1 MTMTALEK
9 VQQTAQVLE
18 AMEQYVTTAAEDYR
32 SFAAST
38 VKAYGEGLRGTVD
51 EQVAQFRTTLEFQVG
66 KKWIKVI
73 RKDGQTMVHG
83 FVCIEPLK
91 GFKVGDLAKAASFH
105 QPAKNFARGNVLTGD
120 FSRIRWTGVL

>member
-18 AMEQYVTTAAEDYR
+18 AMEQYVDAATEDYR
-32 SFAAST
+32 SFAENT
-38 VKAYGEGLRGTVD
+38 VKHYGEGLRGDVETQLAD
-51 EQVAQFRTTLEFQVG
+51 FRKTLQFQVG

-73 RKDGQTMVHG
+73 REDGQRMVHG
-83 FVCIEPLK
+83 FVCIDPIK
-91 GFKVGDLAKAASFH
+91 GFKVGDLAKPASWH

-120 FSRIRWTGVL
+120 FKRVRWTGVL